1 MADTGWV
8 PDAHQQITIKVV
20 DRDGWEKE
28 YPFQKSIVHIGSN
41 PRSDLF
47 LEPGRGAGVALLHAQ
62 LIASTAKSGCQLV
75 NLGDT
80 DILLGLSG
88 DQTLPPRSVTGIT
101 NETAI
106 RLGEFALTFY
116 TGEDGGEDALGSSAG
131 ASQNIGLNIS
141 LPQTQLAVN
150 KSLSGTI
157 MVSNLGEQAGVQ
169 FDLELEGLDSDCYDI
184 EPAPLLS
191 SGAEKDVVFHI
202 YHRGNKPLAGDCR
215 ITISAVAPQAY
226 PGERAIVSHTV
237 QVLPLYHH
245 ELRLVV
251 PGKAPPALQAADALK
266 EDALEPEQVEEPESQ
281 VPISDAVLPS
291 QTEEWWSVI
300 PEETV
305 PALPEDAEQLLQVEE
320 PTPALEE
327 IDEEMDE
334 EIELLPEAELDPSS
348 QPEEQQLAQLE
359 ETVPPDTKV
368 ASQPVAEEK
377 ESQVEVSLPVQVE
390 EEPVSETEVEPV
402 AMAEIV
408 PPPVAEDW
416 WSSEAEA
423 VAEEEREE
431 PEADSSSRAQAEPA
445 PTDEADPLS
454 SAEDWW
460 APEAQV
466 DPEEQAEPQ
475 VLKLK
480 ASPSPEAEAEL
491 ATPAKAGPSSSD
503 EDWWSA
509 EAAGDSQVEDQA
521 VLKLEASPAPQA
533 DVEPAQ
539 VTDGPPSVTED
550 WWSAEG
556 QEGSE

>member
-1 MADTGWV
+1 MADTGRV
-8 PDAHQQITIKVV
+8 PNAHQQIKIKVV
-20 DRDGWEKE
+20 DKDGWEKE

-47 LEPGRGAGVALLHAQ
+47 LEPSRGAGVALLHAQ

-80 DILLGLSG
+80 DILLGLAG

-116 TGEDGGEDALGSSAG
+116 TDGDEDTLGSSAG
-131 ASQNIGLNIS
+131 SSQNIGLNIS
-141 LPQTQLAVN
+141 LPQTQLAAN
-150 KSLSGTI
+150 ESLSGTI
-157 MVSNLGEQAGVQ
+157 MVSNLGEQTGVQ

-215 ITISAVAPQAY
+215 IAISAAVPQAY
-226 PGERAIVSHTV
+226 PGERATVSHTI

-251 PGKAPPALQAADALK
+251 PDKVTPALQV
-266 EDALEPEQVEEPESQ
+266 EDALEPEKVEEPEPQ

-291 QTEEWWSVI
+291 QTEEWWSVTT
-300 PEETV
+300 EETV
-305 PALPEDAEQLLQVEE
+305 PAPPEDVEQLLQVEE

-334 EIELLPEAELDPSS
+334 EIELAPEAELDPSS
-348 QPEEQQLAQLE
+348 QPEEQQLAQPE
-359 ETVPPDTKV
+359 ETVSPDTKV
-368 ASQPVAEEK
+368 ASQPVVEEK
-377 ESQVEVSLPVQVE
+377 EQVEASLPAQVE

-402 AMAEIV
+402 AVAEIV
-408 PPPVAEDW
+408 PPPVTEDW

-431 PEADSSSRAQAEPA
+431 PEADLPSKAQAEPA

-480 ASPSPEAEAEL
+480 ASPSPETEAEL
-491 ATPAKAGPSSSD
+491 ATPAKAGPSSSA

-509 EAAGDSQVEDQA
+509 EAAGDSQVEDRS
-521 VLKLEASPAPQA
+521 VLKLTASPAPQA

-539 VTDGPPSVTED
+539 VTDGPSSVTED

-556 QEGSE
+556 QEDSE